1 MTQLL
6 LAIAIMLAGVALG
19 VTEVVWGRRRRA
31 EIDARFTELAGQ
43 VGDVQGSLD
52 EKVTEVRGDVAV
64 ARREMRDLHAAELR
78 RTAVAL
84 HDEVEQSRRETLR
97 QVAEVVDALDA
108 LREDLKTE
116 VAESRSEALARIE
129 RVTEELR
136 SLAQHVGQNDQ
147 RAQSGLAKAEKRL
160 GEVEREQ
167 HEVGRKQQRHAWQL
181 TDLKAE
187 PRGAVRG
194 KIECGETD
202 TDIGYAVEDV
212 LLRLA
217 GAAGLRLVSNRVLR
231 STPLTAHYW
240 FSGVDEAELADWLA
254 EGVRAE
260 DPRLMALF
268 EIATTMKGGTV
279 SLGELSLGGGSGR
292 YRIGGHHA
300 DLPA

>member
-52 EKVTEVRGDVAV
+52 EKVTEVRGDVAL
-64 ARREMRDLHAAELR
+64 ARTEMRDLHAAELR
-78 RTAVAL
+78 RAAAAL
-84 HDEVEQSRRETLR
+84 HDEVEQSRRETVR
-97 QVAEVVDALDA
+97 QVAEVVDALDT
-108 LREDLKTE
+108 LREDLKTD
-116 VAESRSEALARIE
+116 VAESRRQALARIE

-147 RAQSGLAKAEKRL
+147 RAQSGLAEAEKRL
-160 GEVEREQ
+160 GEVER
-167 HEVGRKQQRHAWQL
+167 KQQNHARQL
-181 TDLKAE
+181 TALKAE

-194 KIECGETD
+194 KIECGEAD

-212 LLRLA
+212 LFRLA

-254 EGVRAE
+254 EGARAE
-260 DPRLMALF
+260 DPRVKALF
-268 EIATTMKGGTV
+268 EIAKTMKGGTV

-292 YRIGGHHA
+292 YRIGGQHA